1 MFSKQMAMIVG
12 IIVLITISIMMLS
25 LSSRRPYP
33 AHGPGRFAIAL
44 VAPFQKAISHTS
56 RFFRDI
62 WGHYFFLVS
71 VAEENARLREKA
83 QQTAALQHRNEELM
97 QTNERLSK
105 LLSLHRDLRQPG
117 VAAQVVGKDPSPWF
131 QTVLV
136 DKGRQDGV
144 DIGYPVIN
152 PEGIVGLVVE
162 AGGNSAKVMLI
173 TDPNSAVDAVLQKS
187 RARAIIKGG
196 TSGYCVLHYVLRKH
210 TVEIGDSV
218 ISSGMDGVFP
228 KGLPIGQVLEIINNE
243 SGIFQDV
250 SVMPYV
256 DFERLEEVLIVPPVN
271 PPKPT

>member
-12 IIVLITISIMMLS
+12 IIMLIIISVMMLS
-25 LSSRRPYP
+25 ISSHRPYQ
-33 AHGPGRFAIAL
+33 ANGPGRFAIAL
-44 VAPFQKAISHTS
+44 VAPFQKVISHSS
-56 RFFRDI
+56 RFFREI

-71 VAEENARLREKA
+71 VAEENERLREMA
-83 QQTAALQHRNEELM
+83 QQTLALQHQNEELV
-97 QTNERLSK
+97 QANERLAKMLTLKRK
-105 LLSLHRDLRQPG
+105 LERPA

-144 DIGYPVIN
+144 DIGHPVLN
-152 PEGIVGLVVE
+152 PAGVVGLVVE
-162 AGGNSAKVMLI
+162 AGGRSSKVMLI

-196 TSGYCVLHYVLRKH
+196 TSGYCVLQYVLRKN

-228 KGLPIGQVLEIINNE
+228 KGLPIGQVLEIDNKE
-243 SGIFQDV
+243 SGIFQEV
-250 SVMPYV
+250 SVMPFV
-256 DFERLEEVLIVPPVN
+256 DFERLEEVLIIPPTDL
-271 PPKPT
+271 PTLK